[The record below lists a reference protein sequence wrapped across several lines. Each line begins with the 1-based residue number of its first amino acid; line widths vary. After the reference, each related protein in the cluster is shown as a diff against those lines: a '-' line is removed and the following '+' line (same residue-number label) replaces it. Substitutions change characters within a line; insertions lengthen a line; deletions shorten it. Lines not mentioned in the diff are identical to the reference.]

1 MVDEFWNA
9 LVNNL
14 QNIVE
19 YNETKSLTK
28 NSQKRKK
35 LRKELL
41 AIGRGL
47 SQIDDYLLKIQMN
60 REEFRTLK
68 MKTLQSYLE
77 AMLQNLIYEGLSLT

>member
-1 MVDEFWNA
+1 MLDEFWNA

-35 LRKELL
+35 LL
-41 AIGRGL
+41 
-47 SQIDDYLLKIQMN
+47 
-60 REEFRTLK
+60 
-68 MKTLQSYLE
+68 
-77 AMLQNLIYEGLSLT
+77 